1 MKKGWGRWAWLAIGA
16 VVIALIFYNLSRS
29 PEWSNFRWDRLWR
42 SMVGARI
49 DYLLLSVLLVFGSF
63 AVRAMRWRFFM
74 APIKAASL
82 WVLFVGQILGF
93 SAIFLVGRPGELVRP
108 AYIAKRESVPM
119 SGMIA
124 VWLLERVLDTI
135 AMVVLF
141 AAALYFEPVN
151 PDTAKGVFALHE
163 MHKWGHVLFG
173 FTALLI
179 IGLVLFRL
187 KAAAL
192 TAAALKLFR
201 FLPERALRTFA
212 HFLRSFGE
220 GLSVIRDWKG
230 LAGSVVMTVILWAIN
245 TTTFWLVFKSIRH
258 RLGHLPWLAAGLTLF
273 CAALGLIVQ
282 FPGIGGGY
290 QVGVILALTEI
301 FNVSAESATGASIL
315 LWIMM
320 CVPTLALGLVLLIH
334 EGLSIRKLEAI
345 TEEEELAVTL
355 EETQS
360 PSGPLA
366 PPGEQRASNFPR

>member
-1 MKKGWGRWAWLAIGA
+1 SI
-16 VVIALIFYNLSRS
+16 
-29 PEWSNFRWDRLWR
+29 
-42 SMVGARI
+42 VGASPG
-49 DYLLLSVLLVFGSF
+49 YLLLAVGGVYLSF
-63 AVRAMRWRFFM
+63 FVRAVRWEFFM
-74 APIKAASL
+74 RPIKSASL

-108 AYIAKRESVPM
+108 AYIAKKENVSM
-119 SGMIA
+119 SAMIA

-141 AAALYFEPVN
+141 AAAIYFEPVN
-151 PDTAKGVFALHE
+151 PDTPKGVSVLHA
-163 MHKWGHVLFG
+163 MHEGGHVLFG

-187 KAAAL
+187 KAESM

-201 FLPERALRTFA
+201 FLPERALHSFA

-220 GLSVIRDWKG
+220 GLSLIRDWKG
-230 LAGSVVMTVILWAIN
+230 LAGSLVTTLVLWIIN
-245 TTTFWLVFKSIRH
+245 TPIVWLVFKSVRH
-258 RLGHLPWLAAGLTLF
+258 HLGHLPWLAAALTLF

-301 FNVSAESATGASIL
+301 FNIAVEPATGASIL
-315 LWIMM
+315 LWIMIS
-320 CVPTLALGLVLLIH
+320 VPCLALGLALLIH

-345 TEEEELAVTL
+345 TEEEEHAVNL
-355 EETQS
+355 EDS
-360 PSGPLA
+360 
-366 PPGEQRASNFPR
+366 